1 VAGLDA
7 LEAAEAEAVTG
18 ALLALA
24 LAGLPEGR
32 AAYRM
37 ELGGEPVG
45 VVTLE
50 LRPDGAGRAVTWVSS
65 QRLPAEAGG
74 GSLERRVELRVD
86 AEGRAV
92 GSARVAEGGA
102 ARLVALPA
110 GAVPALLVEAV
121 LAARLEGALPA
132 CVEAVEELSG
142 APFRACARRDGGWLR
157 LDLGPERESVRP
169 GADGFAEEVVL
180 PGQRTRFVRD
190 ARATVPERPPRLFGV
205 EVAGPDEPER
215 GARFCGVPRD
225 GRTAAVPASL
235 PAPRAEGAS
244 CREQAATWLRGARAA
259 GWRGRTAVG
268 VAWSGAA
275 WSWHAWAEVRVGAA
289 WVPVDPSFGQ
299 APASS
304 PRFTLATWDD
314 GDEAARAE
322 AGRRVLACWG
332 RSRVEP

>member
-1 VAGLDA
+1 
-7 LEAAEAEAVTG
+7 VTGAG

-24 LAGLPEGR
+24 LAALPAGR
-32 AAYRM
+32 ASYRM
-37 ELGGEPVG
+37 ELGGEPTG

-50 LRPDGAGRAVTWVSS
+50 LRPEGAGRAVTWVST

-74 GSLERRVELRVD
+74 GLLQRRVELHVD

-92 GSARVAEGGA
+92 GPARIAEGGA
-102 ARLVALPA
+102 AREVALPA

-121 LAARLEGALPA
+121 LAARLEDGASA

-142 APFRACARRDGGWLR
+142 APFRACARRDGGWWR
-157 LDLGPERESVRP
+157 LELGPERESVRP
-169 GADGFAEEVVL
+169 GADGLAEEVVL

-190 ARATVPERPPRLFGV
+190 AGASVPERPPRLFGV
-205 EVAGPDEPER
+205 EVDGPAEPGR

-225 GRTAAVPASL
+225 RRAAAVPAAL

-244 CREQAATWLRGARAA
+244 CREQAAAWLRSARAA

-304 PRFTLATWDD
+304 PRFTLASWED
-314 GDEAARAE
+314 GDEADRAE
-322 AGRRVLACWG
+322 AGRRILACWG
-332 RSRVEP
+332 RARVEP

>member
-1 VAGLDA
+1 
-7 LEAAEAEAVTG
+7 VTG

-24 LAGLPEGR
+24 LAALPAGR

-45 VVTLE
+45 LVTLE
-50 LRPDGAGRAVTWVSS
+50 LHPEGAGRAVTWVSS

-74 GSLERRVELRVD
+74 GLLGRRVELHVD

-92 GSARVAEGGA
+92 GPARVAEGGS
-102 ARLVALPA
+102 AREVTLPA

-121 LAARLEGALPA
+121 LVARLEGGSPA
-132 CVEAVEELSG
+132 CLEAVEELSG

-157 LDLGPERESVRP
+157 LDLGTERESVRP

-190 ARATVPERPPRLFGV
+190 ARAAVPERPPRLFGV
-205 EVAGPDEPER
+205 EVDGPTGPER
-215 GARFCGVPRD
+215 GASFCGVGRD
-225 GRTAAVPASL
+225 PASGAAPAGL
-235 PAPRAEGAS
+235 PAPKTEGAN
-244 CREQAATWLRGARAA
+244 CREQAAAWLRRARAA

-275 WSWHAWAEVRVGAA
+275 WSWHAWAQVREGAA

-299 APASS
+299 APASPS
-304 PRFTLATWDD
+304 RFTLATWDD
-314 GDEAARAE
+314 GDEAARAD
-322 AGRRVLACWG
+322 AGRRILACWG
-332 RSRVEP
+332 RARVEP